1 MIELGL
7 KHGDRGLNFIGD
19 RLHIKGGGSV
29 HSLGLGVCWC
39 GLGSHSIVFG
49 LYSFV
54 LGSGLHSSVLRSG
67 LHLGVLGSGLHSGVL
82 VRVGGI
88 RVESG
93 GEVVVVA
100 SLSLLLLS
108 R

>member
-19 RLHIKGGGSV
+19 RLHMKGGSV

-49 LYSFV
+49 LHSFV
-54 LGSGLHSSVLRSG
+54 LGSGLHSSG
-67 LHLGVLGSGLHSGVL
+67 L
-82 VRVGGI
+82 VRVGGKGF
-88 RVESG
+88 EGG
-93 GEVVVVA
+93 GEVVVP
-100 SLSLLLLS
+100 LQIEL
-108 R
+108 

>member
-7 KHGDRGLNFIGD
+7 NHGDRGLNFIGD
-19 RLHIKGGGSV
+19 RLHMKGGSV

-39 GLGSHSIVFG
+39 GLGGI
-49 LYSFV
+49 
-54 LGSGLHSSVLRSG
+54 
-67 LHLGVLGSGLHSGVL
+67 GVEG
-82 VRVGGI
+82 
-88 RVESG
+88 G